1 MKVQYKMKMQPLV
14 QKFIRISKQYQQSIK
29 PRVQP
34 FYARAL
40 RGYAGCPLV
49 KLAPPSRKND
59 SEGLSVRSRRS
70 LNPGKSVKGK
80 GSPQA
85 PYQEARAGA
94 SHSDGYRGQ
103 VSGVNK

>member
-1 MKVQYKMKMQPLV
+1 M
-14 QKFIRISKQYQQSIK
+14 
-29 PRVQP
+29 
-34 FYARAL
+34 
-40 RGYAGCPLV
+40 

-70 LNPGKSVKGK
+70 LNPGKSVKEK
-80 GSPQA
+80 GPPQA
-85 PYQEARAGA
+85 PYQGDTEARAGA